1 MHDIKW
7 SHSEQKAARA
17 VFDAALQRELAAI
30 LSKLKELA
38 TNAKTPQDM
47 WEIEKYLTQQRRQID
62 SKYDYRYSQLIEV
75 FGRLLRENWIEEE
88 ELQALSPEKLA
99 WIQRIANNAA

>member
-7 SHSEQKAARA
+7 THSEQKAARA

-30 LSKLKELA
+30 LAKLKELA
-38 TNAKTPQDM
+38 ASAKTPQDM

-75 FGRLLRENWIEEE
+75 FGRLLREKWIEEK
-88 ELQALSPEKLA
+88 ELKTLSAEKLA
-99 WIQRIANNAA
+99 WIQRIATS

>member
-17 VFDAALQRELAAI
+17 VFDAALQREFAAI

-38 TNAKTPQDM
+38 ASAMTPQDI
-47 WEIEKYLTQQRRQID
+47 WEIEEYLTQQRRQID
-62 SKYDYRYSQLIEV
+62 SKYDFRYSQLIQV

-88 ELQALSPEKLA
+88 ELQALSPEKIA
-99 WIQRIANNAA
+99 WIQRIANNPA

>member
-1 MHDIKW
+1 MSDIKW

-17 VFDAALQRELAAI
+17 VFDAALQRELAAL

-38 TNAKTPQDM
+38 ASAKTPQDI

-62 SKYDYRYSQLIEV
+62 SKYDFRYSHLIEV
-75 FGRLLRENWIEEE
+75 FGRLLRENGFS
-88 ELQALSPEKLA
+88 LQGSAKTFEQDL
-99 WIQRIANNAA
+99 

>member
-1 MHDIKW
+1 MGDIKW
-7 SHSEQKAARA
+7 SQSEKKAARA
-17 VFDAALQRELAAI
+17 VFDAALQRECAVI

-38 TNAKTPQDM
+38 ASAKTPQDM
-47 WEIEKYLTQQRRQID
+47 WEIEEYIAEHRRQID
-62 SKYDYRYSQLIEV
+62 SKYDFRYSQLIQV

-99 WIQRIANNAA
+99 WIQRIATL

>member
-7 SHSEQKAARA
+7 THSEQKAARK

-38 TNAKTPQDM
+38 ASAKTPQDM

-62 SKYDYRYSQLIEV
+62 SKYDFRYSQLIEV
-75 FGRLLRENWIEEE
+75 FGRLLRENWIEEK
-88 ELQALSPEKLA
+88 ELQTLSPEKLA
-99 WIQRIANNAA
+99 WIQDIATL

>member
-7 SHSEQKAARA
+7 THSEQKTARK

-38 TNAKTPQDM
+38 ASAKTPQDM

-62 SKYDYRYSQLIEV
+62 SKYDFRYSQLIEV
-75 FGRLLRENWIEEE
+75 FGRLLRENWIEEK

-99 WIQRIANNAA
+99 WIQHIATL